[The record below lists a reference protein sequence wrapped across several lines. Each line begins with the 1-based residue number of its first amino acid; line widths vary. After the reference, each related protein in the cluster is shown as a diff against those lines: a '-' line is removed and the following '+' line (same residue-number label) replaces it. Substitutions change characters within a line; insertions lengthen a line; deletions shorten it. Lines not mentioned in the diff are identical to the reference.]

1 MKSFIGKKSF
11 KYGALVVLL
20 VLVLAVVAY
29 AATVPYTFTSGT
41 TAKSSEVNS
50 NFTYLANRS
59 WELSSSNLYYDNGN
73 VGIGTSGSAGFDG
86 SAHLEIK
93 KAHPKIALNST
104 DTSNYGIILFAENGV
119 DGGGLTR
126 ENTGMSDA
134 AGMMVLYSDG
144 RNIDN
149 NKMGIRFDIARS
161 GLGCTSDWCNAM
173 IINKDLHV
181 GIGTTSPTYPLHMGS
196 GAYVTTG
203 GVWTNASSR
212 AYKEHIKELSSEK
225 ALEAFEQLKPVTFN
239 YKTDKSDKHIGFIAE
254 DVPEIVATK
263 DRKGLSSMDVVAL
276 LTKVVQEQQKT
287 IASLSKEVKELK
299 DKVEAEQ

>member
-1 MKSFIGKKSF
+1 M
-11 KYGALVVLL
+11 VLL

-29 AATVPYTFTSGT
+29 AATVPYTFSSGT

-59 WELSSSNLYYDNGN
+59 WELSGSNLYYSNGN
-73 VGIGTSGSAGFDG
+73 VGIGESSPMGLLQVGGTSSGSMG
-86 SAHLEIK
+86 
-93 KAHPKIALNST
+93 KIYIGN
-104 DTSNYGIILFAENGV
+104 
-119 DGGGLTR
+119 
-126 ENTGMSDA
+126 A
-134 AGMMVLYSDG
+134 AGGYGAIGFISGVSTWFQIISNVYGNNMEMRTNHGHWLWMDTDG
-144 RNIDN
+144 NEYMRLQNYD
-149 NKMGIRFDIARS
+149 S
-161 GLGCTSDWCNAM
+161 GTRGYL
-173 IINKDLHV
+173 
-181 GIGTTSPTYPLHMGS
+181 GIGTTSPSYPLHMGS

-254 DVPEIVATK
+254 DVPELIATK

-287 IASLSKEVKELK
+287 IAALSE
-299 DKVEAEQ
+299 KVDRLENKNETK

>member
-50 NFTYLANRS
+50 NFTYLASRS
-59 WELSSSNLYYDNGN
+59 WELSGSNLYYSSGS
-73 VGIGTSGSAGFDG
+73 VGIGESSPNGLLQVGGTSSGSMGKIYLGNTQGGYGAVGFISG
-86 SAHLEIK
+86 NYNWFQIK
-93 KAHPKIALNST
+93 NFV
-104 DTSNYGIILFAENGV
+104 YGANIEMITNHGHWVWL
-119 DGGGLTR
+119 D
-126 ENTGMSDA
+126 
-134 AGMMVLYSDG
+134 SDG
-144 RNIDN
+144 NEFMRLQNYD
-149 NKMGIRFDIARS
+149 S
-161 GLGCTSDWCNAM
+161 GTRGYL
-173 IINKDLHV
+173 
-181 GIGTTSPTYPLHMGS
+181 GIGTPTPSYPLHMAS

-287 IASLSKEVKELK
+287 IASLSE
-299 DKVEAEQ
+299 KVERLENKSETK

>member
-29 AATVPYTFTSGT
+29 AATVPYTFSSGT

-59 WELSSSNLYYDNGN
+59 WELSSSNLYYSNGN
-73 VGIGTSGSAGFDG
+73 VGIGESSPMGLLQVGGTSSGSLGKIYFGNTNSSYGAIGFVSIYRWFQIVSQVSNG
-86 SAHLEIK
+86 SM
-93 KAHPKIALNST
+93 
-104 DTSNYGIILFAENGV
+104 DF
-119 DGGGLTR
+119 
-126 ENTGMSDA
+126 
-134 AGMMVLYSDG
+134 
-144 RNIDN
+144 
-149 NKMGIRFDIARS
+149 
-161 GLGCTSDWCNAM
+161 
-173 IINKDLHV
+173 IINGGTWTWQDSGGTEYMRLMDEESGSTKKGYL
-181 GIGTTSPTYPLHMGS
+181 GIGTSVPTYPLHMAS

-212 AYKEHIKELSSEK
+212 AYKEHIKELSSET

-254 DVPEIVATK
+254 DVPEIIATK

-287 IASLSKEVKELK
+287 IATLSE
-299 DKVEAEQ
+299 KVERLENKSEAR